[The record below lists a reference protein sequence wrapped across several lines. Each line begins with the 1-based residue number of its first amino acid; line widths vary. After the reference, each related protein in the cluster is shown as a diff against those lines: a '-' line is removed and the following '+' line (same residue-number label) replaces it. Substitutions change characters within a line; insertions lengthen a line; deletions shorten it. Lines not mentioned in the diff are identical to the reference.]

1 VKQADEAPPG
11 AAVLLDP
18 YDHRFHWDPYP
29 YYRAARERDPVY
41 FYEPGGFWL
50 LTKWDDVNRAFRDHK
65 TFINSGAIA
74 LEKDANEKLPYPL
87 FIGSDPPEHTRQRAV
102 LAPLMMPAALA
113 PLEGFI
119 RTRTRELLA
128 PHLPRGRIDLV
139 ADLACYLPMDVISIL
154 TRVPVADR
162 DRVRGWADDLIARE
176 DKQTDLAERNVAG
189 YMNLA
194 QYFEEHTARHASAAA
209 ENDLL
214 GAMLKAQHEG
224 LMSHVEVVGNL
235 ILLAIAGNETTTKLI
250 GNMAY
255 RLWEHPQQRRWLV
268 EDPSLIPKA
277 IEETLRFDGSSH
289 ILVRRVGQDVTLR
302 GKLLK
307 RGDRVGLCVI
317 SANRDADKFENPEV
331 FDVRRGSRDHMA
343 FGYGVHACLGAAL
356 ARLETRVVFEELLR
370 LLPQYE
376 IEEGGLRRAHNP
388 NVRGFTHMPAR
399 FAPVPH
405 E

>member
-1 VKQADEAPPG
+1 MKKADEAAPG
-11 AAVLLDP
+11 PAVVLDP
-18 YDHRFHWDPYP
+18 YDHRFHWNPYP

-65 TFINSGAIA
+65 TFINSGAVA

-119 RTRTRELLA
+119 RTRTQELLA
-128 PHLPRGRIDLV
+128 PHLPRGRVDLV

-154 TRVPVADR
+154 MRVAVADR

-194 QYFEEHTARHASAAA
+194 QFFEEHTARHASRPA

-214 GAMLKAQHEG
+214 GAMLRAQQGG
-224 LMSHVEVVGNL
+224 LMSHAEVVGNL

-277 IEETLRFDGSSH
+277 IEETLRFDGSSQ
-289 ILVRRVGQDVTLR
+289 ILVRRVGQEVTLR

-307 RGDRVGLCVI
+307 KGERVGLCVI

-370 LLPQYE
+370 LLPEYE
-376 IEEGGLRRAHNP
+376 IEEAGLRRAHNP
-388 NVRGFTHMPAR
+388 NVRGFTHVPAR
-399 FAPVPH
+399 FAPVPA
-405 E
+405 